1 MMKEINQQ
9 AEKLMNVA
17 HIENASFYISGEI
30 VENKDD
36 GDESKAST
44 QIDDSEHAD
53 VFTDY
58 LQKAADYYS
67 LKKTLLYVE
76 KPRPFYEFYVCSNVS
91 YYKSRILG
99 DREDESIV
107 VISDATPKRLE
118 EESRYIVITGTG
130 GMGKS
135 MFLTH
140 LFLSSVKEY
149 VTTGVLPILSVLR
162 AYDSKTQDMVD
173 FIFKAVNAF
182 DAKISR
188 QDIVR
193 KLENK
198 EISIMLDGL
207 DELASS
213 LREKFN
219 SDLNAF
225 IKAYPG
231 NRIAITSRPT
241 EIFLSY
247 PRFSLFELDPLT
259 KKQALQLIEKLHFW
273 NENAKK
279 RFITALDSHLYE
291 THWNFASNPLLLT
304 IMLRTYTTF
313 GEVPAKMH
321 VFYAKAYDTMACL
334 HDATKESYKR
344 PFQTKLAP
352 GDFAKLFSEFCA
364 RTYAKE
370 MIDFT
375 EKEFNFYMDKVIRRA
390 SLIDESMKKLTPQD
404 FISDITNNLCIMY
417 KEGEKIYFIHRSFQE
432 YFAAYHFAFYYYD
445 KDLKTLGEFFEN
457 MKISKTDETFDMLY
471 DMVSERI
478 ELCIFLPYLEDLMNH
493 CDKFDGEK
501 AYWEFLEKQY
511 KTLYHN
517 EGETGYCYYN
527 EVRSFLYKSILK
539 LKKLG
544 HMEKIDELEWPESIS
559 DFYRESWVALYHDSG
574 DIDSDGNIIYK
585 ADYVTE
591 DEIPY
596 DYTDENEYPDTVG
609 YTYFIDIK
617 DIREEPERYKEI
629 KAFIEDSEFPLRQE
643 YDSVRKYYNELK
655 LRAQLASAPKNSI
668 ELFSD

>member
-58 LQKAADYYS
+58 LQKAANYYS

-225 IKAYPG
+225 IK
-231 NRIAITSRPT
+231 
-241 EIFLSY
+241 EI
-247 PRFSLFELDPLT
+247 
-259 KKQALQLIEKLHFW
+259 
-273 NENAKK
+273 
-279 RFITALDSHLYE
+279 
-291 THWNFASNPLLLT
+291 
-304 IMLRTYTTF
+304 
-313 GEVPAKMH
+313 G
-321 VFYAKAYDTMACL
+321 
-334 HDATKESYKR
+334 
-344 PFQTKLAP
+344 
-352 GDFAKLFSEFCA
+352 
-364 RTYAKE
+364 
-370 MIDFT
+370 
-375 EKEFNFYMDKVIRRA
+375 RA
-390 SLIDESMKKLTPQD
+390 S
-404 FISDITNNLCIMY
+404 C
-417 KEGEKIYFIHRSFQE
+417 R
-432 YFAAYHFAFYYYD
+432 
-445 KDLKTLGEFFEN
+445 
-457 MKISKTDETFDMLY
+457 
-471 DMVSERI
+471 ER
-478 ELCIFLPYLEDLMNH
+478 
-493 CDKFDGEK
+493 
-501 AYWEFLEKQY
+501 
-511 KTLYHN
+511 
-517 EGETGYCYYN
+517 
-527 EVRSFLYKSILK
+527 V
-539 LKKLG
+539 
-544 HMEKIDELEWPESIS
+544 
-559 DFYRESWVALYHDSG
+559 
-574 DIDSDGNIIYK
+574 
-585 ADYVTE
+585 
-591 DEIPY
+591 
-596 DYTDENEYPDTVG
+596 
-609 YTYFIDIK
+609 
-617 DIREEPERYKEI
+617 
-629 KAFIEDSEFPLRQE
+629 
-643 YDSVRKYYNELK
+643 
-655 LRAQLASAPKNSI
+655 
-668 ELFSD
+668 